1 MSLPYEYEQLEF
13 ERTLEVC
20 KRNDLIQQSRFTL
33 TVQEQRMVLYAISK
47 IKPDDETNT
56 EYEISLNDLYKI
68 AGINHRNYASLK
80 DSLRKLDSKNWW
92 AEQTDENGEMY
103 ETLVRWFA
111 KIIIKPNS
119 SVMKIKFHEEMAPYI
134 FQLVQSGAFYTTY
147 NLEYVLPMK
156 SQYSPRLYEILK
168 SYQYN
173 NNEWYFDTDKL
184 KKLLDCEKYERYP
197 DFRRYVL
204 EPAVEEINLY
214 TDLKICYNVET
225 KGRKVVR
232 IVFCIDKK
240 TIREMNQARDARSEV
255 TGQLTYDDIFD
266 ITAKSPEA
274 EFWQE
279 RRKTKDNEEAD
290 HRRKMEELLGKG
302 KK

>member
-33 TVQEQRMVLYAISK
+33 SVQEQRMVLYAISK
-47 IKPDDETNT
+47 IKPDDEARTI
-56 EYEISLNDLYKI
+56 YSFDIKDFYRV
-68 AGINHRNYASLK
+68 AGLK
-80 DSLRKLDSKNWW
+80 DESYTRFKD
-92 AEQTDENGEMY
+92 
-103 ETLVRWFA
+103 
-111 KIIIKPNS
+111 IIKKLAERSWWVELINEKKEQVERLMMWFS
-119 SVMKIKFHEEMAPYI
+119 LVEIVNKSTVRLKFHEGMEPYL

-168 SYQYN
+168 SYQHN

-184 KKLLDCEKYERYP
+184 KKLLDCENYERFP
-197 DFRRYVL
+197 DFRRKVL

-214 TDLKICYNVET
+214 TDLKICYNVEK

-240 TIREMNQARDARSEV
+240 TIREMSQARDARSEV